1 MADAGSSVM
10 MTVDPRLLAGL
21 AGYLTA
27 GLLLLLFAYR
37 RRTYILFWCLAWAA
51 TGTGLIMAARPG
63 VNDTAAA
70 VLFGISQFIVFVG
83 GLAFL
88 VAAWSYRSTFRPR
101 RLHVLLLTLVLLW
114 FMLAPMVLGP
124 ASVFIPGHLLIAATL
139 FAGAGAQMLVLR
151 RVWLRATAAPGL
163 MLALMATAHLY
174 LALEVGDPF
183 ADAAGRVFLAMV
195 AIFLLSGLTMQIMVF
210 EDMTSELRQ
219 ANYQLETAQAEL
231 RERAVTDPLTKCRNR
246 RFFEEI
252 IGKELKRH
260 RRYNIPLSL
269 LFVDINN
276 FKAINDELGH
286 DTGDRVLQEV
296 AEFLMRNVREAD
308 YVFRWGGDEFLVMW
322 SCREAE
328 AHRRA
333 AALQAAFASAPG
345 LRSLPAGVGLS
356 IGCVEVPADAVDIVT
371 YVQRA
376 DELMYVNKRASR

>member
-1 MADAGSSVM
+1 MDDPASPVM
-10 MTVDPRLLAGL
+10 MTVDPRLIAGM

-37 RRTYILFWCLAWAA
+37 RRTYILFWCLAWGA
-51 TGTGLIMAARPG
+51 TGTGLILAARPRLSG
-63 VNDTAAA
+63 TAAA
-70 VLFGISQFIVFVG
+70 VLYGASQFVVLFGAI
-83 GLAFL
+83 AFL
-88 VAAWSYRSTFRPR
+88 VAAWSYRSAFRPR
-101 RLHVLLLTLVLLW
+101 RVHALALTLALLLFL
-114 FMLAPMVLGP
+114 LAPVGLGP
-124 ASVFIPGHLLIAATL
+124 TSVYIPGHLLIAATL
-139 FAGAGAQMLVLR
+139 FGAASAQMLVLR
-151 RVWLRATAAPGL
+151 RIWLRATAAPSL
-163 MLALMATAHLY
+163 MLTMMATAHIY
-174 LALEVGDPF
+174 LALEVPDPF
-183 ADAAGRVFLAMV
+183 GDAAGRVFLAMV
-195 AIFLLSGLTMQIMVF
+195 AIFLLTGMTMQIMVF

-219 ANYQLETAQAEL
+219 ANYQLETAQTEL
-231 RERAVTDPLTKCRNR
+231 RELAVTDPLTKCRNR

-276 FKAINDELGH
+276 FKGINDELGH

-333 AALQAAFASAPG
+333 AALQSAFAAAPG
-345 LRSLPAGVGLS
+345 LTTLPAGVGLS
-356 IGCVEVPADAVDIVT
+356 IGCVEVPADAIDIVT

>member
-1 MADAGSSVM
+1 MADSGSSVM

-51 TGTGLIMAARPG
+51 TGTGLILAARPG

-70 VLFGISQFIVFVG
+70 VLFGVSQFIVFVG

-101 RLHVLLLTLVLLW
+101 RLHVLLLTLVLVW

>member
-1 MADAGSSVM
+1 MDDPASPVM
-10 MTVDPRLLAGL
+10 MTVDPRLLAGM

-37 RRTYILFWCLAWAA
+37 RRTYILIWCLAWGA
-51 TGTGLIMAARPG
+51 TGTGLILAARPG
-63 VNDTAAA
+63 IDGTAAA
-70 VLFGISQFIVFVG
+70 VLFGVSQFIVFAG

-88 VAAWSYRSTFRPR
+88 VAAWSYRSAFRPR
-101 RLHVLLLTLVLLW
+101 RLHALVLIPVLLW
-114 FMLAPMVLGP
+114 FVLAPAGLGL
-124 ASVFIPGHLLIAATL
+124 AGVFVPGHLLIAATL
-139 FAGAGAQMLVLR
+139 FGAATAQMLVLR
-151 RVWLRATAAPGL
+151 RIWLRATAAPGL

-183 ADAAGRVFLAMV
+183 GDGAGRVFLAMV
-195 AIFLLSGLTMQIMVF
+195 AIFLLTGLTMQIMVF

-219 ANYQLETAQAEL
+219 ANYQLETAQSEL
-231 RERAVTDPLTKCRNR
+231 RELAVTDPLTKCRNR

-260 RRYNIPLSL
+260 RRYTIPLSL

-333 AALQAAFASAPG
+333 GALQTAFASAPG
-345 LRSLPAGVGLS
+345 LRTLPPGVGLS

-376 DELMYVNKRASR
+376 DELMYANKRASR